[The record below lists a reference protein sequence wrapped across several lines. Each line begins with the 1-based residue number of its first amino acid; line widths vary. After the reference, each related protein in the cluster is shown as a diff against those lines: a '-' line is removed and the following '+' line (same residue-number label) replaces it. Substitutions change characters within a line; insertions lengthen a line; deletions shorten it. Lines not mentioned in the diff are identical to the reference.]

1 MMDNIKEENYVIF
14 DLDLQET
21 RGLTDIYD
29 PESQKLQD
37 ITFPKQTREWMEK
50 RFRSYLEYKDELIG
64 QLTQGKKDIY

>member
-37 ITFPKQTREWMEK
+37 INFPK
-50 RFRSYLEYKDELIG
+50 
-64 QLTQGKKDIY
+64 